1 MVGGKAYDIL
11 FIDMKLPTL
20 NGLETYLAI
29 REIATEAVAVI
40 MTAYRQEMADL
51 VDGAL
56 RKGAYACL
64 YKPLD
69 VEEVLRLVEGVSE
82 QKRKTG
88 EPA

>member
-1 MVGGKAYDIL
+1 MNKRDLLGGGA
-11 FIDMKLPTL
+11 IDPKPLT
-20 NGLETYLAI
+20 G
-29 REIATEAVAVI
+29 RESVT
-40 MTAYRQEMADL
+40 DL

-82 QKRKTG
+82 QKRETG